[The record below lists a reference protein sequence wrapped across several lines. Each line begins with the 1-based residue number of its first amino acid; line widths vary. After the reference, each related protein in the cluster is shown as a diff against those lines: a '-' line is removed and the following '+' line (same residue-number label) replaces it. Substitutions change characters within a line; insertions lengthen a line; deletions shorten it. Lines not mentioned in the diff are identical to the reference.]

1 MQELISAGFSAHL
14 VGGCV
19 RDLLLDKTPKDFDVA
34 TNAWPEQVKRLF
46 PRSRVFGR
54 RFRLAE
60 VRVKGELIQVA
71 TYRASPSKAEKG
83 SNRPHVSYKG
93 RLLRDN
99 TYGTIEEDAFR
110 RDLTI
115 NSLYLDPSTM
125 DIIDYTN
132 GYQDARNGIIR
143 VIGDPAKRYQE
154 DPVRI
159 LRAIRFAAM
168 LNFKLES
175 KSEEQLSKL
184 GHLLRDISNARM
196 ADEIKKLFL
205 SGFAQPIYQ
214 KMHNC
219 RIFSFVFPSYANYLN
234 STSENKF
241 NIWLEILFSESDQ
254 RVNQREHLSLTYTF
268 AAILWQPYRKK
279 SFKSQGKGNKL
290 NYRVADNLLF
300 DQSKCTYLPRHIGER
315 IQDIWRLQY
324 ILEQKDTL
332 DSEATS
338 NKNFRPALRLL
349 ELRSRFGEVKK
360 SICDRWVPLRDS
372 QKHSSQSQR
381 RHRQRRRQR

>member
-19 RDLLLDKTPKDFDVA
+19 RDLLLGKTPKDFDVA
-34 TNAWPEQVKRLF
+34 TNAWPEQVRRLF

-60 VRVKGELIQVA
+60 VRMKGELIQVA
-71 TYRASPSKAEKG
+71 TYRSLPNKTEKSG
-83 SNRPHVSYKG
+83 NQPHVSYKG

-110 RDLTI
+110 RDITI

-125 DIIDYTN
+125 NIIDYTD

-143 VIGDPAKRYQE
+143 VIGDPVKRYQE

-168 LNFKLES
+168 LNFKLEG

-205 SGFAQPIYQ
+205 GGFAQPIYQ
-214 KMHNC
+214 KMNNC
-219 RIFSFVFPSYANYLN
+219 KIFSFVFPSYANYLN
-234 STSENKF
+234 NASENKF
-241 NIWLEILFSESDQ
+241 NIWLEMLFSESDQ
-254 RVNQREHLSLTYTF
+254 RVKQQEHLSLTYTF

-279 SFKSQGKGNKL
+279 SLKGHGKGNRL

-300 DQSKCTYLPRHIGER
+300 DQSKCTYLPRHIGGR

-324 ILEQKDTL
+324 ILEQKDTQ
-332 DSEATS
+332 DSEVAS
-338 NKNFRPALRLL
+338 SRNFRPALRLL
-349 ELRSRFGEVKK
+349 ELRSKFGEVQK
-360 SICDRWVPLRDS
+360 SICDRWIPLRNT
-372 QKHSSQSQR
+372 QKHPPRSQR
-381 RHRQRRRQR
+381 RHRQHRRRR